1 MFTFSAGDDAVRDVV
16 LDHTCSSGELVLRRH
31 LAIGLAVVA
40 LATPSMGLAAE
51 RAPLPAAQLQMAL
64 DTLRAAAQQAIADD
78 RTPGIAIA
86 VVHGDAVILAEG
98 FGVRDVRSGEP
109 VDADTVFQ
117 LASVSKPIGST
128 VISALVGDGKL
139 SWDTRLMDL
148 TPGFALE
155 APWVTSQVTLRDLYS
170 HRSGLP
176 DHAGDLLED
185 YGYDRDAVLHRL
197 RFQPP
202 LTSFRSGYAYTNFGI
217 TAAAVAAATTTGM
230 DWETLS
236 EERLYK
242 PLGMDS
248 TSSRYADFMAEP
260 NHAAGHVRVEGNWSF
275 VEQRQPDAQSPAG
288 GVSSSVNDLT
298 KWIMMLVNDGKF
310 EGQQVV
316 AKAALDEAHLP
327 VMITGY
333 APDGTP
339 SFYGLGWNVGYGSDA
354 RHSISHSGAFAM
366 GAGTTVNIS
375 LDDRLGVIVLTN
387 GAPVGVSETLANT
400 FMDNA
405 ILGQP
410 RYPWQEVFTGI
421 FTQMAEAGIS
431 HNFDTPPAG
440 AGPAA
445 ADAAYVGSYANDFY
459 GPIEVVAEA
468 GALQLRIGPDKREF
482 RLAHFDR
489 DSFTFETIGENA
501 SGRSGVTF
509 ALDGQGKARSVWIE
523 AFDKSGI
530 GTFARTP

>member
-1 MFTFSAGDDAVRDVV
+1 
-16 LDHTCSSGELVLRRH
+16 LLRH
-31 LAIGLAVVA
+31 LGFGLAA
-40 LATPSMGLAAE
+40 LVIAVTGVTLAAE
-51 RAPLPAAQLQMAL
+51 RKPLPPEQLQTAL
-64 DTLRAAAQQAIADD
+64 DTLAADAQQAIDDD

-86 VVHGDAVILAEG
+86 VVHGDEVIFAEG
-98 FGVRDVRSGEP
+98 FGVRNVDTGEP

-128 VISALVGDGKL
+128 VISGLIGDGKL
-139 SWDTRLMDL
+139 TWETRLMDL

-155 APWVTSQVTLRDLYS
+155 EPWVTSQVTLRDLYS

-185 YGYDRDAVLHRL
+185 YGYDREAVLQRL

-202 LTSFRSGYAYTNFGI
+202 LTSFRSGYSYTNFGI

-230 DWETLS
+230 DWETLL

-242 PLGMDS
+242 PLGMVS
-248 TSSRYADFMAEP
+248 TSSRYADFMAES
-260 NHAAGHVRVEGNWSF
+260 NRAAGHVRVDGKWAF

-288 GVSSSVNDLT
+288 GVSSSANDLT
-298 KWIMMLVNDGKF
+298 RWVRLLVNNGSF
-310 EGQQVV
+310 EGKQVI
-316 AKAALDEAHLP
+316 AAAPLDAAHLP

-333 APDGTP
+333 APNGTP
-339 SFYGLGWNVGYGSDA
+339 SFYGLGWNVGYAGDA

-375 LDDRLGVIVLTN
+375 LDDKLGVIVLTN
-387 GAPVGVSETLANT
+387 GAPVGVSEALANA

-405 ILGQP
+405 IIGAP

-421 FTQMAEAGIS
+421 FARMEADGIS
-431 HNFDTPPAG
+431 HNFDTPPVD

-445 ADAAYVGSYANDFY
+445 ADAAYVGSFANDFY
-459 GPIEVVAEA
+459 GPIEVVA
-468 GALQLRIGPDKREF
+468 GADGLDLLIGPQQRPF

-489 DSFTFETIGENA
+489 DTFTFETIGENA
-501 SGRSGVTF
+501 SGLSGVTF
-509 ALDGQGKARSVWIE
+509 ALDGMGQARSVWIE
-523 AFDKSGI
+523 AFDKSGL

>member
-1 MFTFSAGDDAVRDVV
+1 
-16 LDHTCSSGELVLRRH
+16 LLRH
-31 LAIGLAVVA
+31 LGLGLATLLVTA
-40 LATPSMGLAAE
+40 GAAWAAE
-51 RAPLPAAQLQMAL
+51 REPLPPAQLQMAL
-64 DTLRAAAQQAIADD
+64 DTLTAAAEQAIADD

-86 VVHGDAVILAEG
+86 VVHGDEVILAQG
-98 FGVRDVRSGEP
+98 FGVRDVRTGEP
-109 VDADTVFQ
+109 VDPDTVFQ

-128 VISALVGDGKL
+128 VISGLVGDGKL
-139 SWDTRLMDL
+139 SWDTRLLDL
-148 TPGFALE
+148 TPGFALQE
-155 APWVTSQVTLRDLYS
+155 PWVTSQVTLRDLYA

-185 YGYDRDAVLHRL
+185 YGYDREEVLHRL

-217 TAAAVAAATTTGM
+217 TAAAVAAATTSGM

-236 EERLYK
+236 EKRLYE
-242 PLGMDS
+242 PLGMTA
-248 TSSRYADFMAEP
+248 TSSRYADFMAES
-260 NHAAGHVRVEGNWSF
+260 NRAFGHVRVEGNWSF

-298 KWIMMLVNDGKF
+298 KWVLMLVNDGMF
-310 EGQQVV
+310 EGRQVI
-316 AKAALDEAHLP
+316 AKAALDEGHLP
-327 VMITGY
+327 VMITGTS
-333 APDGTP
+333 PDGTP
-339 SFYGLGWNVGYGSDA
+339 SFYGLGWNVSYGSDA

-375 LDDRLGVIVLTN
+375 LDDKLGVIVLTN
-387 GAPVGVSETLANT
+387 GAPVGVSETLANA

-405 ILGQP
+405 ILGKP
-410 RYPWQEVFTGI
+410 RYPWEQVFTGI
-421 FTQMAEAGIS
+421 FTQMAKDGIS
-431 HNFDTPPAG
+431 HNFDTPPAD

-445 ADAAYVGSYANDFY
+445 ADLAYIGSYANDFY

-468 GALQLRIGPDKREF
+468 GALQLQIGPDKRAF

-501 SGRSGVTF
+501 SGLSGVTF
-509 ALDGQGKARSVWIE
+509 ALDGAGKARSVWIE
-523 AFDKSGI
+523 AFDKSGL
-530 GTFARTP
+530 GTFTRTP

>member
-1 MFTFSAGDDAVRDVV
+1 
-16 LDHTCSSGELVLRRH
+16 LLRH
-31 LAIGLAVVA
+31 LGF
-40 LATPSMGLAAE
+40 GLAALVVAATGAIAAE
-51 RAPLPAAQLQMAL
+51 REPLPPAQLQKAL
-64 DTLRAAAQQAIADD
+64 DTLAAEAKQAIADD

-86 VVHGDAVILAEG
+86 VVHGDAVIFAEG
-98 FGVRDVRSGEP
+98 FGVRNVETGEP
-109 VDADTVFQ
+109 VDPDTVFQ

-128 VISALVGDGKL
+128 VISGLIGDGKL

-148 TPGFALE
+148 TPGFAMQE
-155 APWVTSQVTLRDLYS
+155 PWVTSQVTLRDLYA

-185 YGYDRDAVLHRL
+185 YGYDREAVLHRL

-217 TAAAVAAATTTGM
+217 TAAAVAAASTTGV

-236 EERLYK
+236 EERLYA
-242 PLGMDS
+242 PLDMAS
-248 TSSRYADFMAEP
+248 TSSRYADFIDEA
-260 NHAAGHVRVEGNWSF
+260 NRASGHVRVDGKWAF

-298 KWIMMLVNDGKF
+298 RWVRLLVNHGMF
-310 EGQQVV
+310 EGKQVI
-316 AKAALDEAHLP
+316 AAAPLDEAHLP
-327 VMITGY
+327 AMITGY
-333 APDGTP
+333 APNGAP
-339 SFYGLGWNVGYGSDA
+339 SFYGLGWNVGYGGDA

-375 LDDRLGVIVLTN
+375 LDDKLGVIVLTN
-387 GAPVGVSETLANT
+387 GAPVGVSEALANA

-405 ILGQP
+405 ILGAP

-421 FTQMAEAGIS
+421 FAQMAADGIS
-431 HNFDTPPAG
+431 HNFDTPPAD

-445 ADAAYVGSYANDFY
+445 ADAAYAGSFTNDFY
-459 GPIEVVAEA
+459 GPIEVVAA
-468 GALQLRIGPDKREF
+468 ADGLDLLIGPNRRSF
-482 RLAHFDR
+482 RLTHFDR
-489 DSFTFETIGENA
+489 DTFTFETIGENA
-501 SGRSGVTF
+501 SGLSGVSF
-509 ALDGQGKARSVWIE
+509 ALDGAGKARSVWIE
-523 AFDKSGI
+523 AFDKSGL

>member
-1 MFTFSAGDDAVRDVV
+1 MRGLQRPLPDVAFRLRSAPFGGFA
-16 LDHTCSSGELVLRRH
+16 LLRH
-31 LAIGLAVVA
+31 LGFGLAA
-40 LATPSMGLAAE
+40 LVITTATALAAE
-51 RAPLPAAQLQMAL
+51 RDPLPPAQLQKAL
-64 DTLRAAAQQAIADD
+64 DTLAAEAKQAIADD

-86 VVHGDAVILAEG
+86 VVHGDEVIFAEG
-98 FGVRDVRSGEP
+98 FGVRDVRTGEP
-109 VDADTVFQ
+109 VDPDTVFQ

-139 SWDTRLMDL
+139 TWDTRLMDL
-148 TPGFALE
+148 TPGFAMQE
-155 APWVTSQVTLRDLYS
+155 PWATSQVTLRDLYS

-185 YGYDRDAVLHRL
+185 YGYGREDVLHRL

-242 PLGMDS
+242 PLGMAS
-248 TSSRYADFMAEP
+248 TSSRYADFVAEP
-260 NHAAGHVRVEGNWSF
+260 DRAVGHVRVEGNWSF

-298 KWIMMLVNDGKF
+298 KWVRLLVNDGMF
-310 EGQQVV
+310 EGKQVI
-316 AKAALDEAHLP
+316 AAAPLDEAHLP

-333 APDGTP
+333 SPDGTP
-339 SFYGLGWNVGYGSDA
+339 SFYGLGWNVGYAGDA

-366 GAGTTVNIS
+366 GTGTTVNIS
-375 LDDRLGVIVLTN
+375 LDDKLGVIVLTN
-387 GAPVGVSETLANT
+387 GAPVGVSEALANT

-405 ILGQP
+405 IRGEL
-410 RYPWQEVFTGI
+410 RYPWQDVFTGI
-421 FTQMAEAGIS
+421 FAQMAADGIS
-431 HNFDTPPAG
+431 HNFDTPPAS

-445 ADAAYVGSYANDFY
+445 ADTAYAGSFANDFY
-459 GPIEVVAEA
+459 GPIEVVAGSNGLE
-468 GALQLRIGPDKREF
+468 LLIGPNQRAF
-482 RLAHFDR
+482 RLTHFDR
-489 DSFTFETIGENA
+489 DTFTFETIGENA
-501 SGRSGVTF
+501 SGLSGVTF
-509 ALDGQGKARSVWIE
+509 ALDGEGKARSVWIE
-523 AFDKSGI
+523 AFDKSGL
-530 GTFARTP
+530 GTFARAQ

>member
-1 MFTFSAGDDAVRDVV
+1 M
-16 LDHTCSSGELVLRRH
+16 LRH
-31 LAIGLAVVA
+31 LGFRLAVLVITT
-40 LATPSMGLAAE
+40 ATALAAE
-51 RAPLPAAQLQMAL
+51 RDPLPPAQLQQAL
-64 DTLRAAAQQAIADD
+64 DTLAAEAKQAVADD

-86 VVHGDAVILAEG
+86 VVHGDEVIFAQG

-109 VDADTVFQ
+109 VDPDTVFQ

-128 VISALVGDGKL
+128 VISGLVGDGKL
-139 SWDTRLMDL
+139 TWDTRLMDL
-148 TPGFALE
+148 TPGFSLQE
-155 APWVTSQVTLRDLYS
+155 PWVTSQVTLRDLYS

-185 YGYDRDAVLHRL
+185 YGYDREAVLQRL

-217 TAAAVAAATTTGM
+217 TAAAVAAASTTGM

-242 PLGMDS
+242 PLGMAS
-248 TSSRYADFMAEP
+248 TSSRYADFIAEA
-260 NHAAGHVRVEGNWSF
+260 NHAVGHIRVEGNWSF

-288 GVSSSVNDLT
+288 GVSSSVNDLSR
-298 KWIMMLVNDGKF
+298 WVRLLVNDGMF
-310 EGQQVV
+310 EGKQVI
-316 AKAALDEAHLP
+316 AKAALDEGHLP

-333 APDGTP
+333 APDGAP
-339 SFYGLGWNVGYGSDA
+339 SFYGLGWNVSYWGDA

-375 LDDRLGVIVLTN
+375 LDDKLGVIVLTN
-387 GAPVGVSETLANT
+387 GAPVGVSETLANA

-405 ILGQP
+405 ILGKP
-410 RYPWQEVFTGI
+410 RYPWQEVFTSI
-421 FTQMAEAGIS
+421 FTQMAEDGIS
-431 HNFDTPPAG
+431 HNFDTPPTAG
-440 AGPAA
+440 GPAA
-445 ADAAYVGSYANDFY
+445 ADAAYVGNYANDFY
-459 GPIEVVAEA
+459 GPIEVVADA
-468 GALQLRIGPDKREF
+468 GALHLRIGPNQRAF

-509 ALDGQGKARSVWIE
+509 ALDGAGKARTVWIE

-530 GTFARTP
+530 GTFTRTP

>member
-1 MFTFSAGDDAVRDVV
+1 
-16 LDHTCSSGELVLRRH
+16 VLRH
-31 LAIGLAVVA
+31 LGFGLAALVVAATGVA
-40 LATPSMGLAAE
+40 LAGE
-51 RAPLPAAQLQMAL
+51 REPLPPAQLQQAL
-64 DTLRAAAQQAIADD
+64 DTLATDAKQAVADD

-86 VVHGDAVILAEG
+86 VVHGDAVIFAEG
-98 FGVRDVRSGEP
+98 FGVRNVETGEP
-109 VDADTVFQ
+109 VDPDTVFQ

-128 VISALVGDGKL
+128 VISGLIGDGKL

-148 TPGFALE
+148 TPGFAMQE
-155 APWVTSQVTLRDLYS
+155 PWVTSQVTLRDLYA

-185 YGYDRDAVLHRL
+185 YGYDREAVLHRL

-217 TAAAVAAATTTGM
+217 TAAAVAAASTTGM

-242 PLGMDS
+242 PLGMAS
-248 TSSRYADFMAEP
+248 TSSRYADFMTEP
-260 NHAAGHVRVEGNWSF
+260 NRAAGHVRVDGKWAF

-298 KWIMMLVNDGKF
+298 RWVRLLVNDGMF
-310 EGQQVV
+310 EGKQVI
-316 AKAALDEAHLP
+316 AAAPLEEAHLP

-333 APDGTP
+333 APNGTP
-339 SFYGLGWNVGYGSDA
+339 SFYGLGWNVGYGGDA

-375 LDDRLGVIVLTN
+375 LDDKLGVIVLTN
-387 GAPVGVSETLANT
+387 GAPVGVSETLANA

-405 ILGQP
+405 ILGAP

-421 FTQMAEAGIS
+421 FAQMAADGIS
-431 HNFDTPPAG
+431 HNYDTPPAD

-445 ADAAYVGSYANDFY
+445 ADTAYIGSFANDFY
-459 GPIEVVAEA
+459 GPVEVVA
-468 GALQLRIGPDKREF
+468 GADGLDLLIGPNRRSF
-482 RLAHFDR
+482 RLTHFDR
-489 DSFTFETIGENA
+489 DTFTFETIGENA
-501 SGRSGVTF
+501 SGLSGVSF
-509 ALDGQGKARSVWIE
+509 ALDGAGKARSVWIE
-523 AFDKSGI
+523 AFDKSGL
-530 GTFARTP
+530 GSFARTP

>member
-1 MFTFSAGDDAVRDVV
+1 M
-16 LDHTCSSGELVLRRH
+16 LRH
-31 LAIGLAVVA
+31 LAL
-40 LATPSMGLAAE
+40 GLAALILAPVTVAVAAE
-51 RAPLPAAQLQMAL
+51 RDPLPPAQLQAAL
-64 DTLRAAAQQAIADD
+64 DTLAAEAREAIAED

-86 VVHGDAVILAEG
+86 VVHGDEVIFAEG
-98 FGVRDVRSGEP
+98 FGVRDVGTGEA

-128 VISALVGDGKL
+128 VISGLVGDGKL
-139 SWDTRLMDL
+139 TWDTRLMDL
-148 TPGFALE
+148 TPGFAMQE
-155 APWVTSQVTLRDLYS
+155 PWVTSEVTLRDLYS

-185 YGYDRDAVLHRL
+185 YGYNREEVLHRL

-217 TAAAVAAATTTGM
+217 TAAAVAAATTSGM

-248 TSSRYADFMAEP
+248 TSSRHADFMAEA
-260 NHAAGHVRVEGNWSF
+260 NHAAGHVRVDGKWGF

-298 KWIMMLVNDGKF
+298 KWVRLLVNDGMF
-310 EGQQVV
+310 EGKQVI
-316 AKAALDEAHLP
+316 AKAGLDEAHLP
-327 VMITGY
+327 AMITGY
-333 APDGTP
+333 SPDGTP
-339 SFYGLGWNVGYGSDA
+339 SFYGLGWNVSYWGEA

-375 LDDRLGVIVLTN
+375 LDDKLGVIVLTN
-387 GAPVGVSETLANT
+387 GAPVGVSEALANE

-405 ILGQP
+405 ILGKP

-421 FTQMAEAGIS
+421 FTRMAEDGIS
-431 HNFDTPPAG
+431 YNFDTPPAD

-445 ADAAYVGSYANDFY
+445 ADAAYTGSFANDFY
-459 GPIEVVAEA
+459 GPIEVVA
-468 GALQLRIGPDKREF
+468 GAEGLDLLIGPNKRVF
-482 RLAHFDR
+482 KLTHLDR
-489 DSFTFETIGENA
+489 DTFTFETIGENA
-501 SGRSGVTF
+501 SGLSGVTF

-523 AFDKSGI
+523 AFDKSGL

>member
-1 MFTFSAGDDAVRDVV
+1 MP
-16 LDHTCSSGELVLRRH
+16 RH
-31 LAIGLAVVA
+31 LA
-40 LATPSMGLAAE
+40 TGLAALVFATTGAGFAAE
-51 RAPLPAAQLQMAL
+51 REPLPPAQLQMAL
-64 DTLRAAAQQAIADD
+64 DALTAAAEEAIADD

-86 VVHGDAVILAEG
+86 VVHGDEVILAKG
-98 FGVRDVRSGEP
+98 FGVRDVRTGDP
-109 VDADTVFQ
+109 VDPDTVFQ

-128 VISALVGDGKL
+128 VISGLVGDGKL
-139 SWDTRLMDL
+139 TWDTRLMDL
-148 TPGFALE
+148 TPGFSLQE
-155 APWVTSQVTLRDLYS
+155 PWVTSQVTLRDLYS

-185 YGYDRDAVLHRL
+185 YGYDREEVLHRL

-202 LTSFRSGYAYTNFGI
+202 LTSFRSGYAYTNFGL

-236 EERLYK
+236 EKRLYE
-242 PLGMDS
+242 PLGMAS
-248 TSSRYADFMAEP
+248 TSSRYADFMAET
-260 NHAAGHVRVEGNWSF
+260 NRASGHVRVEGNWSF

-288 GVSSSVNDLT
+288 GVSSSVNDLS
-298 KWIMMLVNDGKF
+298 KWVRMLVNDGMF
-310 EGQQVV
+310 EGTQVI
-316 AKAALDEAHLP
+316 AKAALDEGHLP

-333 APDGTP
+333 SPDGTP
-339 SFYGLGWNVGYGSDA
+339 SFYGLGWNVSYGSEA

-375 LDDRLGVIVLTN
+375 LDDKLGVIVLTN

-421 FTQMAEAGIS
+421 FTQMAEDGIS
-431 HNFDTPPAG
+431 HNFDTPPVNAV
-440 AGPAA
+440 PAA
-445 ADAAYVGSYANDFY
+445 ADAAYVGDYANDFY
-459 GPIEVVAEA
+459 GPVEVVAKA
-468 GALQLRIGPDKREF
+468 GALHLLIGPHKREF
-482 RLAHFDR
+482 RLKHFDR

-501 SGRSGVTF
+501 SGLSGVTF

-523 AFDKSGI
+523 AFDKSGL
-530 GTFARTP
+530 GTLVRMP